1 MFRRSLLGL
10 AAAFALAAPALPA
23 LAQSSAG
30 DAPANPRVRIETAHG
45 AIVVE
50 LYRDKAPITVANYL
64 RYVDRGLFNGATFYR
79 ASRPP
84 GYTAVDYGSI
94 QGGLQNDPAKVL
106 PPIAHEPTTRT
117 GLKHGDGTISMG
129 RHAPGTAQADWFI
142 TLGDMSYLDADPKNP
157 RANPGFAAFGQVVEG
172 LDVVKT
178 IIALP
183 VDPNRGEGAMK
194 GEMLVR
200 PVRITRISRVAAPPP
215 APPPAPVA
223 PPVTAPAATSQ
234 APAAATPDAGASP
247 PAGASAPN

>member
-1 MFRRSLLGL
+1 MFRYGLPGL
-10 AAAFALAAPALPA
+10 AAAFTLAAAAIPAVAQTPA
-23 LAQSSAG
+23 AQTSGAQAPGAG
-30 DAPANPRVRIETAHG
+30 APANPRVRIETAHG

-50 LYRDKAPITVANYL
+50 LYRDKAPVTVANYL

-84 GYTAVDYGSI
+84 GYTATDYGSI

-157 RANPGFAAFGQVVEG
+157 RGAPGFAAFGQVVEG

-200 PVRITRISRVAAPPP
+200 PVRITRISRAAAPPP
-215 APPPAPVA
+215 QSPPPAAAAEPEADPSPVA
-223 PPVTAPAATSQ
+223 Q
-234 APAAATPDAGASP
+234 AP
-247 PAGASAPN
+247 PAN